1 MAQQQEGPAND
12 NDIGNPISTLMPGF
26 TRVPDGGRQR
36 RSEDLPEVYVE
47 TSPETVHQKESVYSE
62 KQAVLQ
68 DETLKTPVFSKDDH
82 YDHSTASPG
91 ALGSRD
97 GGKAPPYEPA
107 EAPIPPGA
115 GPGDRKI
122 LGLSRRTFLIV
133 LAVVLIVIAAAIGG
147 GVGGAFG
154 SRSES
159 DSDTDKDNAEESPT
173 ATSSTTT
180 SSTMSVTPTR

>member
-1 MAQQQEGPAND
+1 MAQQQEGPASD
-12 NDIGNPISTLMPGF
+12 NDIRNPISTLMPGF
-26 TRVPDGGRQR
+26 TPVPDGGRQR

-47 TSPETVHQKESVYSE
+47 TSPETVHQKESVYYE

-68 DETLKTPVFSKDDH
+68 DETLKSPVFPEA
-82 YDHSTASPG
+82 DHSAASPG

-97 GGKAPPYEPA
+97 GGKAPPYGPA
-107 EAPIPPGA
+107 EAGMPPGA
-115 GPGDRKI
+115 GSGDRKI
-122 LGLSRRTFLIV
+122 LGLGRRTFFIV
-133 LAVVLIVIAAAIGG
+133 LAVALIVIAAAIGG

-154 SRSES
+154 SRAKS

-173 ATSSTTT
+173 ATSSTKT